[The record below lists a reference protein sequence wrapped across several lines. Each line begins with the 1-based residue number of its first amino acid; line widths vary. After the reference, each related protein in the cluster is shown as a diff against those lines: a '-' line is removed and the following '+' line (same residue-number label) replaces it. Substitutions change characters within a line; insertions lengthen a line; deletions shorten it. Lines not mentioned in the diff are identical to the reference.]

1 MQFSVWPCQS
11 AHQPTNKTMNTVPVR
26 SCFFNT
32 GLKIQLALVFCI
44 STFVAAGC
52 VANQPVSDSAQGVL
66 PQGVSRVDDQLT
78 PDGTPYSYAYLPDAE
93 QFSIHLAWPNHWIQ
107 SSGIAVAS
115 QLGIDLMS
123 SGGAG
128 ERSAEQVRE
137 DIITLKSSASLVSSP
152 DHIYATFTATP
163 DNLNETIAVIADVLA
178 NPELNKQQFEIL
190 KAALIGRVRQRQLKP
205 STRLWGI
212 ARRAL
217 TGNSVLTDYWNNT
230 PVERVVEPVTIDD
243 VRRWHAETITRNG
256 VSVAVAGALDEAS
269 AGLAIDQVL
278 ASLPE
283 SLVGGQAD
291 DSLAPKSDQVVSD
304 VSSKASVQ
312 TGLTVLLHDESVQ
325 STRIAIIGLLP
336 PSRSGNEIHDV
347 VAVAALGKGKDSR
360 IIRAVG
366 SEFFEAPKETTKEAS
381 EQAPKDQPEEESE
394 EGVQQADVATTLV
407 NTNLANF
414 SREHRVFGIS
424 TEVEND
430 RAAEMLALIEE
441 AYQSFNSADLTD
453 EETLPAA
460 VSFANS
466 VRQSANR
473 PDLVAYGLG
482 QLIIDDLPRD
492 LVKSVIQD
500 TLSLRANDIN
510 QRIVEHYPD
519 WSALIKVVM
528 TNDAALIPNDCV
540 IARVEELDQ
549 CEL

>member
-1 MQFSVWPCQS
+1 MF
-11 AHQPTNKTMNTVPVR
+11 
-26 SCFFNT
+26 
-32 GLKIQLALVFCI
+32 FCI
-44 STFVAAGC
+44 SNLLATGC
-52 VANQPVSDSAQGVL
+52 VANQPVSDSVQSVL
-66 PQGVSRVDDQLT
+66 PQAVSRVEDQLT
-78 PDGTPYSYAYLPDAE
+78 PDGTAYSYAYLPDAR

-128 ERSAEQVRE
+128 ERSAKQVRE
-137 DIITLKSSASLVSSP
+137 DIITLKSSASLVSAP

-178 NPELNKQQFEIL
+178 NPELDKQQFEIL

-366 SEFFEAPKETTKEAS
+366 SEFFEAPKETTKETS

-430 RAAEMLALIEE
+430 RAAEMLALIED

-540 IARVEELDQ
+540 IAHVEELDQ